1 MTFFFERTETAQ
13 DIRIVLKPH
22 SLYIM
27 LGMIAVW
34 LLNDLVLQSA
44 PVSQLLMPVFIVFMV
59 VRFFALVK
67 VQKEVL
73 IAMKKGQVSTAGSKF
88 SFTNPFTYT
97 LTKSV

>member
-73 IAMKKGQVSTAGSKF
+73 VAMKKGQVATSGSKF

-97 LTKSV
+97 LTKSI